1 MTLTIC
7 GYTPQETATG
17 GTTIRLWFCATH
29 PPTLSWAK
37 MEATGKA
44 ISLQCKQYQRVI
56 TLTPYIAAEI
66 GIEWKEKYW
75 SQSAE
80 VELLWSFHVLL
91 TSIVQMTQSSQCIY
105 LHATSDALLTSF
117 SGVSENNFCTIPHPV
132 EWPSCTESNLSSLN
146 SINLRFI
153 SYTWSL
159 SWGRHTGPVTISFVW
174 KNEMFGESTF
184 LTQKSC
190 QSWLESS
197 NRKTQKGCLWPIRG
211 TSPCKIALGTLTS
224 KKHIASPTYRQG
236 CWCKECFNACWIR
249 LVMIKCWT
257 WMKFISWLR

>member
-1 MTLTIC
+1 
-7 GYTPQETATG
+7 
-17 GTTIRLWFCATH
+17 
-29 PPTLSWAK
+29 
-37 MEATGKA
+37 
-44 ISLQCKQYQRVI
+44 
-56 TLTPYIAAEI
+56 LTPYIAAEI
-66 GIEWKEKYW
+66 GTESKEKYW

-91 TSIVQMTQSSQCIY
+91 TSILQMTQSSQCIY
-105 LHATSDALLTSF
+105 LHATSDALFTSI

-132 EWPSCTESNLSSLN
+132 EWPSCTESNLSNLST
-146 SINLRFI
+146 INLKFI

-190 QSWLESS
+190 QSWTESS
-197 NRKTQKGCLWPIRG
+197 NQKTQKGCLWPIRG

-224 KKHIASPTYRQG
+224 KKHIVSPTYRRG
-236 CWCKECFNACWIR
+236 CWCKECWIR

-257 WMKFISWLR
+257 TMKFISWLR